1 MLLTP
6 EQVSVRL
13 QVSIATVRGLLLAG
27 TLPGFR
33 VGRQWRVGETELA
46 AWVADQ
52 SYHQKLHGKAAEG
65 ERERRRDDVQG
76 VREPA
81 DP

>member
-33 VGRQWRVGETELA
+33 VGRQER
-46 AWVADQ
+46 DR
-52 SYHQKLHGKAAEG
+52 LH
-65 ERERRRDDVQG
+65 
-76 VREPA
+76 
-81 DP
+81 